1 MLTIKDICE
10 KIGNLIDTVRIPLP
24 TIPAAL
30 IACGAINRPG
40 LSPMLIASEIIR
52 RQPEAGAYFG
62 NLPDG
67 SKNIME
73 AMEVIRAE
81 VYCNAIKNDLKIET
95 ALFPGS
101 IIIQNAD
108 GSTGTNASFGKTEGI
123 AR

>member
-95 ALFPGS
+95 ALFYLICKIRRNS
-101 IIIQNAD
+101 EIICLIYILDMLQ
-108 GSTGTNASFGKTEGI
+108 T
-123 AR
+123 